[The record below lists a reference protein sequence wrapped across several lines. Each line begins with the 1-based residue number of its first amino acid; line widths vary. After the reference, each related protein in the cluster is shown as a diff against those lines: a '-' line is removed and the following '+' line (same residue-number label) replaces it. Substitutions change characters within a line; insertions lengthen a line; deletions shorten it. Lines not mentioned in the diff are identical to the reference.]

1 MIRATTRYLTTRNK
15 SATFVDNVLH
25 IATSRQITSW
35 KHGDIFFMTQ
45 PIIEYDNILYFKQV
59 MRKFLTILD

>member
-45 PIIEYDNILYFKQV
+45 PIIEYDNILYFK
-59 MRKFLTILD
+59 